1 MGALRKLTVA
11 KYNLKTIH
19 VKILLTTLIFCVFGG
34 FYETVA
40 PALPLFLYKLGYASL
55 EIGFIT
61 YILSVIVFILDSAML
76 FVILYLICRRNF
88 MKDIAGII
96 LSIIIGTIVGYW
108 IGGLL
113 GLSVSSLSFLR
124 SPSLFTISILLSEF
138 GACAAAYLNIEWE
151 KLTPRSVMISERP
164 FGVVLISALYIILS
178 LSLTVL
184 TLVAFG
190 LSGIGFDFLFKKI
203 LLFVLTIVLLS
214 ILSIAYF
221 FIAYEFY
228 RGRKWAW
235 FTVFAFTLMGI
246 LLSVNQLILMFH
258 FDILFILRIVVLLLD
273 AFILIYLIQPYIRI
287 YFGIINPTSE
297 S

>member
-1 MGALRKLTVA
+1 
-11 KYNLKTIH
+11 
-19 VKILLTTLIFCVFGG
+19 
-34 FYETVA
+34 
-40 PALPLFLYKLGYASL
+40 
-55 EIGFIT
+55 
-61 YILSVIVFILDSAML
+61 
-76 FVILYLICRRNF
+76 
-88 MKDIAGII
+88 
-96 LSIIIGTIVGYW
+96 
-108 IGGLL
+108 
-113 GLSVSSLSFLR
+113 
-124 SPSLFTISILLSEF
+124 
-138 GACAAAYLNIEWE
+138 
-151 KLTPRSVMISERP
+151 MISERP